1 MSMNEQSS
9 GNTPNSPPVS
19 DNNTESHEAFWEQRY
34 AGMVKPSGGRPSAVL
49 TRFVADRN
57 PGRALELGC
66 ARGDDAIWLAQ
77 QGWTVTGVDV
87 SGSALRAAR
96 AAAEAAC
103 VTERTEFLR
112 HDLEQSLPGGSF
124 DLVAAMFLYSPV
136 PLDRAAVLR
145 RAAAAVSP
153 GGLLLIASHGSRA
166 PWSWASPDTV
176 FPTAQQELSML
187 ALEPEGWRDVF
198 VGPISR
204 QATGPGGQQADVI
217 DAVIAIERRQSV

>member
-1 MSMNEQSS
+1 MSMRNQSS
-9 GNTPNSPPVS
+9 GSVLVSHHVSANTA
-19 DNNTESHEAFWEQRY
+19 ESHEAFWEQHY

-49 TRFVADRN
+49 TRFVAERD

-96 AAAEAAC
+96 AAAEAAG
-103 VTERTEFLR
+103 VTERTDFLR
-112 HDLEQSLPGGSF
+112 HDLEQSLPGGDF
-124 DLVAAMFLYSPV
+124 DLVAAMFLHSPV
-136 PLDRAAVLR
+136 PLERAAVLR

-176 FPTAQQELSML
+176 FPTAQQELSAL

-204 QATGPGGQQADVI
+204 QATGPSGQQAEVI
-217 DAVIAIERRQSV
+217 DAVIAIERRQSI

>member
-1 MSMNEQSS
+1 MSMKNQSS
-9 GNTPNSPPVS
+9 GSTPNSHPVS
-19 DNNTESHEAFWEQRY
+19 SCNTESHETFWEQRY
-34 AGMVKPSGGRPSAVL
+34 AGMDIPSGGRPSAVL

-66 ARGDDAIWLAQ
+66 ARGDDAIWLAR

-87 SGSALRAAR
+87 SESALRAAR

-112 HDLEQSLPGGSF
+112 HDLEQSFPGGSF
-124 DLVAAMFLYSPV
+124 DLVAALFLHSPV
-136 PLDRAAVLR
+136 PLDRGAVLR

-166 PWSWASPDTV
+166 PWFWASPDTV
-176 FPTAQQELSML
+176 FPTAQKERSML

-204 QATGPGGQQADVI
+204 QARGPGGQQAEVI
-217 DAVIAIERRQSV
+217 DAVIAIERR